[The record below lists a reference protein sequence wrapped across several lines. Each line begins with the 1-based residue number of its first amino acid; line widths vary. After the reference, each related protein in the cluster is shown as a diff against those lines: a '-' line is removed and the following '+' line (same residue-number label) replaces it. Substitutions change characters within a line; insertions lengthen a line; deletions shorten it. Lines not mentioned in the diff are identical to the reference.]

1 LFLIAQSLVFF
12 AFGFNRVTFWIIIII
27 LVVLFFFFF
36 FFFRLHMYKAIINK
50 REQAHGFVEKQETV
64 SIDALLNVIW

>member
-1 LFLIAQSLVFF
+1 ME
-12 AFGFNRVTFWIIIII
+12 RE
-27 LVVLFFFFF
+27 VLFFFFF

-64 SIDALLNVIW
+64 SIDALLNVLW